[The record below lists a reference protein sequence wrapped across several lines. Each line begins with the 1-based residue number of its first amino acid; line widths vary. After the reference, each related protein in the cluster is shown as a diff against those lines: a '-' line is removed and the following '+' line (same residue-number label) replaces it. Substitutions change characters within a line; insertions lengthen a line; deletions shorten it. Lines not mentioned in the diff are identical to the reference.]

1 MALIAALLLALYGC
15 AHLIR
20 RLCLWAVRCPKCVA
34 YWRVAV
40 PNSRAA
46 LAPLLRCMQARAV
59 WEDSGGCE
67 RTVVLLPPMNEAQ
80 RAAVEPLLREAP
92 SVLPM
97 TLEELTAALAAEEGL

>member
-1 MALIAALLLALYGC
+1 MPFGESMALIAALLLALYGC
-15 AHLIR
+15 AHVIR

-40 PNSRAA
+40 PNSRAT

-67 RTVVLLPPMNEAQ
+67 RTVVLLPPMNA
-80 RAAVEPLLREAP
+80 
-92 SVLPM
+92 
-97 TLEELTAALAAEEGL
+97 